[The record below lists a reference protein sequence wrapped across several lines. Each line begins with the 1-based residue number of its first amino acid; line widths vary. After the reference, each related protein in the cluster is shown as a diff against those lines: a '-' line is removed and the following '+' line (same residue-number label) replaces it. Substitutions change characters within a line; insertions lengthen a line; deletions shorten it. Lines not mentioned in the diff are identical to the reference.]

1 MWSLVLNTHPEEGDD
16 MKRFSSM
23 IMGLVALSLVGMIG
37 SVWAADQSQVGQPG
51 QPAPR
56 MMCQDRF
63 DAMDTNHDG
72 AVTKE
77 EFMAVSHPGGRE
89 KNVFKSRDTN
99 GDGVLTKDE
108 FCAGKG
114 MGRGMGKGGMQ

>member
-1 MWSLVLNTHPEEGDD
+1 
-16 MKRFSSM
+16 MKKFRST
-23 IMGLVALSLVGMIG
+23 IMGFAVMILAGTVG
-37 SVWAADQSQVGQPG
+37 SVWAADQSQMGQPG
-51 QPAPR
+51 QPAPG

-77 EFMAVSHPGGRE
+77 EFMAVSHPGGRGE
-89 KNVFKSRDTN
+89 DVFKSRDTN
-99 GDGVLTKDE
+99 GDAALTKDE

-114 MGRGMGKGGMQ
+114 NGRGMGKGGMQ

>member
-1 MWSLVLNTHPEEGDD
+1 MKMFSL
-16 MKRFSSM
+16 M
-23 IMGLVALSLVGMIG
+23 IMGFAVLILTGMVG
-37 SVWAADQSQVGQPG
+37 SVWAADQSQAGQSG

-72 AVTKE
+72 VVTKE
-77 EFMAVSHPGGRE
+77 EFMAVRHPGGRGE
-89 KNVFKSRDTN
+89 DVFKSRDTN
-99 GDGVLTKDE
+99 GDGALTKDE

-114 MGRGMGKGGMQ
+114 MGKGMGKGRMQ